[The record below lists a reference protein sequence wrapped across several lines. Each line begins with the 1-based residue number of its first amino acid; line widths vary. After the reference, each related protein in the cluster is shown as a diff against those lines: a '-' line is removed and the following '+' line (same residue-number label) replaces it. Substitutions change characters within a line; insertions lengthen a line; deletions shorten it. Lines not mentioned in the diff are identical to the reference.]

1 MSELKN
7 SKIEGP
13 TNSEG
18 AEGIIIKPYVNNDII
33 PLDNIRCSNT
43 NCCINE
49 ECKRHQ
55 QYLLDKITIRPDYDN
70 NRICQAQFYQP
81 ESNQEDFNYKKDG
94 CPKFLQL

>member
-1 MSELKN
+1 MSKL
-7 SKIEGP
+7 KIEGP

-18 AEGIIIKPYVNNDII
+18 TEGIIINPYVNNDVM
-33 PLDNIRCSNT
+33 PLDNIRCNNS

-55 QYLLDKITIRPDYDN
+55 QYLLDKITTRSDYDN
-70 NRICQAQFYQP
+70 NRIFQAEFYQP
-81 ESNQEDFNYKKDG
+81 KSSQEDYDYKKDG